1 MRVFADANVLFSSAD
16 PASATRV
23 LLDVLF
29 THATVVVNEHVWEEA
44 RRNITMKRP
53 GLASRLEELK
63 SNLHFSS
70 EMEPVADCHLPDD
83 DQPVLGGAVAARC
96 SHLWTGD
103 KRHFGHLY
111 GKIVRG
117 TRVVPATVLA
127 DELDRKGWLTGLA
140 HQKSSTRLP
149 SAESVFPS

>member
-1 MRVFADANVLFSSAD
+1 MRVFADANVLFSAAD
-16 PASATRV
+16 PASATRI
-23 LLDVLF
+23 LLEALF

-53 GLASRLEELK
+53 GLANGLEELK
-63 SNLHFSS
+63 SKLHFSS
-70 EMEPVADCHLPDD
+70 KMEPVAECHLPDD

-103 KRHFGHLY
+103 KHHFGHLY
-111 GKIVRG
+111 GKTVRG

-127 DELDRKGWLTGLA
+127 DELDRKGWLIL
-140 HQKSSTRLP
+140 SSVSTKQV
-149 SAESVFPS
+149 E